1 MGNMTL
7 ASIDNTKVF
16 TIRYDAEVT
25 NLKYN
30 YAESVQATLGSA
42 TPYIR
47 RNGIQNYRT
56 FTIAGI
62 ISAQADQII
71 DGVVKIAYE
80 TFGNGTIFTVFEN
93 NIETN
98 IAQAEKD
105 YKDAVITFLHNG
117 EAKNFTSDHT
127 GPIKVRLTNI
137 ALTPKKE
144 LGGTLYSF
152 SAQATEV
159 A

>member
-7 ASIDNTKVF
+7 TSDGQVF
-16 TIRYDAEVT
+16 TIRYDAEVS

-42 TPYIR
+42 TPYVR
-47 RNGIQNYRT
+47 RNGLQSYRT
-56 FTIAGI
+56 FTIAGL
-62 ISAQADQII
+62 ISAQTEQIE
-71 DGVVKIAYE
+71 DGNLKIAYE
-80 TFGNGTIFTVFEN
+80 TFGDGTIFTIFEEDIEV
-93 NIETN
+93 NI
-98 IAQAEKD
+98 IKAEEA
-105 YKDAVITFLHNG
+105 YKTAVIAFLHDGKTKEFN
-117 EAKNFTSDHT
+117 SDHT
-127 GPIKVRLTNI
+127 GIIQVRLTNI

>member
-7 ASIDNTKVF
+7 ASIDNTQVF

-30 YAESVQATLGSA
+30 YAESVQATLGSP

-47 RNGIQNYRT
+47 RNGMQNYRT
-56 FTIAGI
+56 FTIAGL
-62 ISAQADQII
+62 ISALIVDTS
-71 DGVVKIAYE
+71 VHYE
-80 TFGNGTIFTVFEN
+80 SFNGSINIGTDIEA
-93 NIETN
+93 IET
-98 IAQAEKD
+98 D
-105 YKDAVITFLHNG
+105 YRDKVVAFLHDG
-117 EAKNFTSDHT
+117 KTKNFTSDHT
-127 GPIKVRLTNI
+127 GTIKVRLTNI

>member
-7 ASIDNTKVF
+7 ASIDNTQVF
-16 TIRYDAEVT
+16 IIRYDAEVT

-42 TPYIR
+42 YPYVR
-47 RNGIQNYRT
+47 RNGAQKYRT
-56 FTIAGI
+56 FTLAGL
-62 ISAQADQII
+62 ISALK
-71 DGVVKIAYE
+71 V
-80 TFGNGTIFTVFEN
+80 TTN
-93 NIETN
+93 NIEYDTFDGSLN
-98 IAQAEKD
+98 TGDDIEAIEKD
-105 YKDAVITFLHNG
+105 YRDKVVAFLHDG
-117 EAKNFTSDHT
+117 KVKNFTSDHT
-127 GPIKVRLTNI
+127 GEIKVRLTNI

-152 SAQATEV
+152 SAQVTEV

>member
-7 ASIDNTKVF
+7 ASIDNTQVF

-47 RNGIQNYRT
+47 RNGMQNYRT
-56 FTIAGI
+56 FTIAGL
-62 ISAQADQII
+62 ISALIVDTS
-71 DGVVKIAYE
+71 VHYE
-80 TFGNGTIFTVFEN
+80 SFNESIHIGD
-93 NIETN
+93 NIEA
-98 IAQAEKD
+98 IEKD
-105 YKDAVITFLHNG
+105 YRDKVVAFLHNG
-117 EAKNFTSDHT
+117 QAKIFTSDHT